1 MNYLLITSNHLQLHY
16 LESILI
22 SNIIVEDKYEIN
34 ASTLF
39 FNTEATFEDIKQILY
54 KNNNTVNEIFLQP
67 VTIEMEALFTNGIK
81 DFLWVNTQQNLDLKL
96 TKHEIYRKI
105 EEFGIDSLTDE
116 ESKILQDVRK

>member
-39 FNTEATFEDIKQILY
+39 FNTESTFEDIKQILY

-67 VTIEMEALFTNGIK
+67 VTIDMEAIFTNGIK
-81 DFLWVNTQQNLDLKL
+81 DFLWVNTQQKLDLKL
-96 TKHEIYRKI
+96 TKEEIYRKI

-116 ESKILQDVRK
+116 ESKILQNGK